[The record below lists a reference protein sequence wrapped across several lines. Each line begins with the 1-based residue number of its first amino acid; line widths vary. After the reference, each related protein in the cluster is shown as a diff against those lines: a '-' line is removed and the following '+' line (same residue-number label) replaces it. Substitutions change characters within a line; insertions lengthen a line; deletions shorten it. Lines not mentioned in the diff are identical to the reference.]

1 VHKWGRVERW
11 SRGRHIFVTADPYQL
26 RDAKADD
33 FDGIW
38 RMLST
43 AFGFDSDDDERDV
56 GRITFEPERSH
67 VITFGDEGAGPGG
80 GMIVGHACAFTR
92 ELSVPGT
99 TVPAAHV
106 SLVSVEPTHHR
117 RGLLRRLMTHQLE
130 TVHEPIAVLWAT
142 EGRIYQRF
150 GYGMASMSTGLSVN
164 VREVALRTPRSAVG
178 TVRAST
184 TAEARR
190 SIQEVYER
198 KRAEQPGLSSRDE
211 RWWDAILSDPAS
223 MRRGFTAKRYTLF
236 DTGESVDG
244 YAIWRA
250 KSGWNDAGP
259 NGETRILELV
269 AVTPEAYAEL
279 WRFLLSIDLARKAIA
294 APVAVDEPILH
305 LVDEP
310 RQLRA
315 TAADGLWVRVVDVP
329 AALAARQYAAPVDVV
344 FEVSDALLPRNAGRW
359 RLRAGADG
367 SAECTP
373 AASEPADLACDVA
386 DLGAIYLGGTP
397 LGQLAQAGRIREL
410 RPGALRGAGAAFSWH
425 VAPTA
430 IEIF

>member
-1 VHKWGRVERW
+1 MTEPSK
-11 SRGRHIFVTADPYQL
+11 DPYQL

-43 AFGFDSDDDERDV
+43 AFGVDGEDDQREVER
-56 GRITFEPERSH
+56 IPFEPERSH
-67 VITFGDEGAGPGG
+67 VITFGDV
-80 GMIVGHACAFTR
+80 IVGHAAAYTR

-130 TVHEPIAVLWAT
+130 TVHEPIAVLWAS

-150 GYGMASMSTGLSVN
+150 GYGMAAKSAGLTVN
-164 VREVALRTPRSAVG
+164 VRELSLRAPRSAVG
-178 TVRAST
+178 TVRTST
-184 TAEARR
+184 PAEGRHC
-190 SIQEVYER
+190 IQEVYER

-211 RWWDAILSDPAS
+211 RWWDAILSDPES
-223 MRRGFTAKRYTLF
+223 RRNGFTAKRYALF
-236 DTGESVDG
+236 DTGSSVDGVDGVDGDGVDG

-250 KSGWNDAGP
+250 KSAWSAAGP
-259 NGETRILELV
+259 NGETKILELV

-279 WRFLLSIDLARKAIA
+279 WRFLFSIDLARTAIA
-294 APVAVDEPILH
+294 GPIGADEPILH

-310 RQLRA
+310 RQLQA
-315 TAADGLWVRVVDVP
+315 TIADGLWVRVVDLP
-329 AALAARQYAAPVDVV
+329 AALTARQYAAAVDVV
-344 FEVSDALLPRNAGRW
+344 FEVSDALLPGNAGRW

-367 SAECTP
+367 SAACTP
-373 AASEPADLACDVA
+373 AASDPADLACDVA

-410 RPGALRGAGAAFSWH
+410 RSGALRAAGAAFSWH

-430 IEIF
+430 IEVF